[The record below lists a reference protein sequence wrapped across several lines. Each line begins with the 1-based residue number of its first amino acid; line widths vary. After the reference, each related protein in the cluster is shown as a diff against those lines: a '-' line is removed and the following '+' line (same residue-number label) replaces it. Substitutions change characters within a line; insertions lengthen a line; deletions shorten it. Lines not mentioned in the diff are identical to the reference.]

1 MYEVKRSQVLRGLKS
16 SYASFYKGVVFAGPS
31 LHFHL
36 AALDASRRGNL
47 GDFATNS
54 YAMLASWGM
63 HRMGPKGAKMDR
75 FEDYL
80 GSLRQIWPTLIPLR
94 HVGPAQA
101 SEEVWESLRACFSSL
116 KVMRSGSVLVAHSK
130 VLAHALPNLVAP
142 IDREYTV
149 RYLRGHKTVPS
160 SQERQVRWFEE
171 IHRHFYYPV
180 VTDRRFSEALK
191 GWAKS
196 KQPWDS
202 SPLKVADNV
211 VIGHVR
217 RNRATA

>member
-1 MYEVKRSQVLRGLKS
+1 MYEEKRTLVLRGLQS
-16 SYASFYKGVVFAGPS
+16 NYTAFYKGVVFAGPS

-36 AALDASRRGNL
+36 AALEASRREDVR
-47 GDFATNS
+47 DFATNS

-75 FEDYL
+75 FDEYL
-80 GSLRQIWPTLIPLR
+80 ASLRQIWPAVTALR
-94 HVGPAQA
+94 QVGPAQA
-101 SEEVWESLRACFSSL
+101 NEDVWKKLRACFVSL

-130 VLAHALPNLVAP
+130 VLAHALPKLIAP
-142 IDREYTV
+142 IDREYTI
-149 RYLRGHKTVPS
+149 RFLRGHKSVPTA
-160 SQERQVRWFEE
+160 QDRQVRWFEE

-180 VTDRRFSEALK
+180 VTDPRFNEAIMA
-191 GWAKS
+191 WSKS

-211 VIGHVR
+211 VIGYVR
-217 RNRATA
+217 RKRAST

>member
-1 MYEVKRSQVLRGLKS
+1 MYEENRSLVLRALQS
-16 SYASFYKGVVFAGPS
+16 NYAAFYKGVVFAGPS

-36 AALDASRRGNL
+36 AALDASRRGNV

-63 HRMGPKGAKMDR
+63 HRMGPKGAKMGH
-75 FEDYL
+75 FEDYFA
-80 GSLRQIWPTLIPLR
+80 SIRQIWPTVTTLR
-94 HVGPAQA
+94 SVGPAQA
-101 SEEVWESLRACFSSL
+101 NEEIWETLRSCFSSL
-116 KVMRSGSVLVAHSK
+116 RVMRSSSVLVAHSK

-149 RYLRGHKTVPS
+149 RFLRGHKTVPS
-160 SQERQVRWFEE
+160 AQDCQLRWFEE
-171 IHRHFYYPV
+171 IHRHFYYPL
-180 VTDRRFSEALK
+180 VTDRRFSEALNTW
-191 GWAKS
+191 GKS

-217 RNRATA
+217 RKRTTT